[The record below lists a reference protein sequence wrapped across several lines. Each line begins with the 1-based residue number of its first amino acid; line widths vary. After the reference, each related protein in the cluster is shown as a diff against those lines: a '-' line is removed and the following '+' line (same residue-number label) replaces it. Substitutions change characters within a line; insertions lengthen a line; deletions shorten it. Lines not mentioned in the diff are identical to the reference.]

1 VLVGSAILA
10 AIALGTWALWPEPAV
25 VEAATART
33 GTVVSTVDEVGE
45 TRSHDRHLVRA
56 PVAGRI
62 GRLALHDGDAVR
74 EGQAL
79 VTIEPLPLGPRERD
93 EQAARL
99 VAARAL
105 EREAAQN
112 LRHAREDLAFAQ
124 RERERLGALARDG
137 LVPRQ
142 QAEAAST
149 AASTTAAEAEAA
161 HQRARAATADVALVR
176 AALEARGSAPLVVR
190 APASGRVL
198 RVADPSARVVA
209 AGELL
214 LAIGELERLEVVV
227 EMLSTEAV
235 RLRPGMPALLEGWG
249 GDRPLRA
256 VVRVVEPYAVTKVS
270 ALGVEEQR
278 TRVRLD
284 FVDPPGALGD
294 GFRVTV
300 RIETSRVEGATV
312 VPSSAL
318 FRCGENWCVAAIEQG
333 RIARRTV
340 QPGLRNAAE
349 TAIISGISPGALL
362 VRYPSDAP
370 HDGDRVVILP

>member
-1 VLVGSAILA
+1 MAGTAILA
-10 AIALGTWALWPEPAV
+10 AIALGTWTLWPSPAV
-25 VEAATART
+25 VEGATART
-33 GTVVSTVDEVGE
+33 GTVVVTVDEVGE
-45 TRSHDRHLVRA
+45 TRSHDRHRVRA

-105 EREAAQN
+105 EREALQN
-112 LRHAREDLAFAQ
+112 LRHAREEQAFAQ
-124 RERERLGALARDG
+124 RERARLDALARGG

-142 QAEAAST
+142 QAEAANS
-149 AASTTAAEAEAA
+149 AASTAEAEAEAA
-161 HQRARAATADVALVR
+161 HQRARAAAADVALVR

-190 APASGRVL
+190 APASGRLL
-198 RVADPSARVVA
+198 RVEDTSARVVA

-214 LAIGELERLEVVV
+214 LTLGEIERLEVVV

-235 RLRPGMPALLEGWG
+235 RLRPGMPATLEDWG

-256 VVRVVEPYAVTKVS
+256 VVRVIEPYAVTKVS

-278 TRVRLD
+278 TRVLLD

-300 RIETSRVEGATV
+300 KIETGRVERATV
-312 VPSSAL
+312 VPSSAV
-318 FRCGENWCVAAIEQG
+318 FRCGQDWCVALIEHD
-333 RIARRTV
+333 RIARRIV
-340 QPGLRNAAE
+340 QPGLRNASE
-349 TAIISGISPGALL
+349 TAIISGIPAGASL